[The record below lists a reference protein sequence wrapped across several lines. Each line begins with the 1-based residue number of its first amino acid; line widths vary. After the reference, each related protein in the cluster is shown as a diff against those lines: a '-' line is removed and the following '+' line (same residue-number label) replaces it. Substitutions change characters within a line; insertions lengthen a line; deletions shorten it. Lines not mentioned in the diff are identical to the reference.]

1 MNLIIECQIGLYI
14 TAILRIITDM
24 QEQAKVI
31 EQLLKSIKEL
41 IGDEQ

>member
-14 TAILRIITDM
+14 TAILRVIAEMEDH
-24 QEQAKVI
+24 AKVI

-41 IGDEQ
+41 TGDEK

>member
-14 TAILRIITDM
+14 TAMLRIIADM

-41 IGDEQ
+41 TGDEK